1 MVEDTFPCLRPHP
14 LPGRALQSN
23 VPRGADHAFF
33 EQPQLQ
39 RLLGHDLFQI
49 AGLTAQILNLARRR
63 RTGPVARQALLP
75 SLKELLGP
83 AVVEALGNDISAMLS
98 SPFRPSSTIL
108 IFSSTEYCL
117 RVARR
122 MSLTTFSPWLLRVQG
137 FCLISTP
144 WCLRC
149 ARNPLLSNHTKMSHW
164 R

>member
-1 MVEDTFPCLRPHP
+1 VSSPPSAARQGIAKQCPER
-14 LPGRALQSN
+14 GRSC
-23 VPRGADHAFF
+23 FF

-83 AVVEALGNDISAMLS
+83 AVVEALGNAISAMLS